1 MEKRKIVFYA
11 LLTFGIT
18 IFFILN
24 FFWKLEI
31 DPKISRWLITP
42 SVNNHYRILIAASG
56 SSSYEYWKKLGEEMF
71 GRELLSRLEADEN
84 KTKKEIVMLE
94 NFLKREG
101 PNPNILSRLGILYK
115 QIGEMKTAEFYLEK
129 AHSIDPLTDR

>member
-18 IFFILN
+18 ILFILN
-24 FFWKLEI
+24 FFWKLEL

-42 SVNNHYRILIAASG
+42 SVNNHYRILIASSG
-56 SSSYEYWKKLGEEMF
+56 SASYEYWKKLGEEMF

-84 KTKKEIVMLE
+84 KTKKEIVVLE

-101 PNPNILSRLGILYK
+101 PNPNILSRLGNLYK
-115 QIGEMKTAEFYLEK
+115 QIGEMKTAEFYFEK
-129 AHSIDPLTDR
+129 AHTIDPLTDR